1 MPRFLIFLVVLLLVV
16 VEVMLS
22 GIGAGS
28 DISLQLWPTTTQ
40 LALPAA
46 LALAVAFAFGLWSM
60 LAGLLLVRNM
70 PSPTGWLALAAVF
83 LAGVMLIAVA
93 RGDAVV
99 LRSVAIAGLGLATM
113 AVVWDVLRTAGL
125 PAQILPA
132 ARIGGVGAVALL
144 AASALLGDTILLR
157 AALALGFAAGAL
169 GSAYYVFRELRG
181 GRALETESRFGGLG
195 GGLGGWRISTTASLL
210 LLTVVLTGAAVT
222 LATYN
227 APRPGTTPSPREETA
242 AGAPQPTAAAPE
254 KKRE

>member
-22 GIGAGS
+22 RIGAGS
-28 DISLQLWPTTTQ
+28 DLSLQLWPTTTQ

-132 ARIGGVGAVALL
+132 ARIGGVGVVALL

-181 GRALETESRFGGLG
+181 GRALET
-195 GGLGGWRISTTASLL
+195 
-210 LLTVVLTGAAVT
+210 
-222 LATYN
+222 
-227 APRPGTTPSPREETA
+227 
-242 AGAPQPTAAAPE
+242 
-254 KKRE
+254 